1 MTTAVRSVG
10 NGGLGMG
17 QLRESMNAFSDVFR
31 NPGLRRINL
40 ALAGSVI
47 GDWAYGIAVA
57 VWAYDQG
64 GATAVGVFGVV
75 RFVTL
80 ALAAPLAASLADRF
94 PKKSV
99 MIATDLVRAGLVL
112 GAAALIAADAPA
124 LFVYAAALVTSV
136 LGTAFRPAQASLIP
150 ILADDPKQLT
160 GANVVASTI
169 ESVGFFV
176 GPAIGGVLLA
186 VADVSTVLIF
196 DAATFVWSMVVLLG
210 LQVRP
215 AAALADADPD
225 TDDSTEAADTDGLSA
240 GFRAIG
246 RNRNLRTI
254 TALMVAQTTVAGA
267 SLVFEV
273 AIVFELLERGES
285 TLGAVNAVL
294 GIGGLLGGAI
304 ALVLAQRERL
314 ATDFGLGVALW
325 AAPLLLIVVWP
336 TLISVLVAMVFIGIA
351 NSLVDVN
358 AFTIIQRVTD
368 EAVMA
373 RVFGALESMIIA
385 GMAVGAL
392 VMPLLIE
399 TIGIRSGLLVLSI
412 AITAIALL
420 GLPMLA
426 RIDNTVLAP
435 PGLKILRG
443 VPMLAVLPQ
452 QTLERLARSL
462 SSMSV
467 PTGSVVFREGDR
479 GDRYWIIE
487 RGRVEVTQEGKVLR
501 ELGPGDGFGE
511 IALLR
516 DIPRTATITAL
527 TDLDLKGLE
536 RDEFLNAVSTH
547 GEASDQ
553 AEQVVSRF
561 LTLS

>member
-1 MTTAVRSVG
+1 MSG
-10 NGGLGMG
+10 F
-17 QLRESMNAFSDVFR
+17 QESLHAFSNVFR
-31 NPGLRRINL
+31 NPGLRRVNL

-47 GDWAYGIAVA
+47 GDWAYGIAIA

-80 ALAAPLAASLADRF
+80 AVAAPFASGLADRF

-99 MIATDLVRAGLVL
+99 MILADLLRALLVLVAAGLVAADTPAIFVY
-112 GAAALIAADAPA
+112 GAAL
-124 LFVYAAALVTSV
+124 LTSV
-136 LGTAFRPAQASLIP
+136 IGTAFRPAQASLIP
-150 ILADDPKQLT
+150 SLADDPAQLT

-169 ESVGFFV
+169 ESVGFFA

-196 DAATFVWSMVVLLG
+196 NAATFVWSMLILVG
-210 LQVRP
+210 LRVSAPPVAATGEDEAEEDDNEP
-215 AAALADADPD
+215 A
-225 TDDSTEAADTDGLSA
+225 GIGGMSA
-240 GFRAIG
+240 GFRAIAG
-246 RNRNLRTI
+246 NRELRTI
-254 TALMVAQTTVAGA
+254 TGLYTAQTIVAGA

-304 ALVLAQRERL
+304 ALVLARRERL

-325 AAPLLLIVVWP
+325 AAPLLLIAAWP
-336 TLISVLVAMVFIGIA
+336 SLISVLIAMVLIGIA

-368 EAVMA
+368 DAVMA
-373 RVFGALESMIIA
+373 RVFGALESFVIA
-385 GMAVGAL
+385 GMAIGAL

-399 TIGIRSGLLVLSI
+399 TIGIRSGLLVLGV
-412 AITAIALL
+412 AITAVALI
-420 GLPMLA
+420 GIPSLA
-426 RIDNTVLAP
+426 RIDKTVLAP
-435 PGLKILRG
+435 PGLKVLRQ

-462 SSMSV
+462 TTMSV
-467 PTGSVVFREGDR
+467 PTGGVVFREGDR
-479 GDRYWIIE
+479 GDRFWIID
-487 RGRVEVTQEGKVLR
+487 RGRVQVTQEGATLR

-527 TDLDLKGLE
+527 TDLVLKGLD
-536 RDEFLNAVSTH
+536 RDEFLSAVTSH